1 MGIFKWVMCC
11 IGVKLFENKVNKAP
25 KQDVSVL
32 RVVFIPMN
40 PANYRDTV
48 KTLQDM
54 GFREVKRSIGTHL
67 AVYPKKKVFIN
78 EMMVQAKPYNTMN
91 ITEFKTYLK
100 EKGL

>member
-1 MGIFKWVMCC
+1 MGFFKWVMCC
-11 IGVKLFENKVNKAP
+11 IGIKLFENKVNKAS

-32 RVVFIPMN
+32 RVVFIPMTAATYN
-40 PANYRDTV
+40 DTV

-54 GFREVKRSIGTHL
+54 GFREVKRPIGTYI

-78 EMMVQAKPYNTMN
+78 DLLSQGKPYNTMN